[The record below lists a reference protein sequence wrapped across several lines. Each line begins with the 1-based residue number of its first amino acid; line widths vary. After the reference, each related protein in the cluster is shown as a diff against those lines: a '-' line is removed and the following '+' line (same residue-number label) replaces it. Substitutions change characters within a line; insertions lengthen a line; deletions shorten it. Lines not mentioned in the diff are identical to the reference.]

1 MAGKTRGFSGQ
12 NGASGA
18 ASGLW
23 AHTSGGTGRLD
34 AGREGFELGAVF
46 FVAGVVGADF
56 GPEGGG
62 MVKVMEVGEFVED
75 DVVTQGGRDLHE
87 TDVEGDG
94 AGRGTTAP
102 TGGGVGEAAAFVMV
116 AVEGGEIL

>member
-1 MAGKTRGFSGQ
+1 MGKTRGFSGQ

-18 ASGLW
+18 AGGAW
-23 AHTSGGTGRLD
+23 ANANGRTGWLD
-34 AGREGFELGAVF
+34 AGGEGFELGAVF

-62 MVKVMEVGEFVED
+62 MIKVMEMSEFVED
-75 DVVTQGGRDLHE
+75 DIVTQDGRDLHE

-102 TGGGVGEAAAFVMV
+102 TGGGVGEAATLVMV